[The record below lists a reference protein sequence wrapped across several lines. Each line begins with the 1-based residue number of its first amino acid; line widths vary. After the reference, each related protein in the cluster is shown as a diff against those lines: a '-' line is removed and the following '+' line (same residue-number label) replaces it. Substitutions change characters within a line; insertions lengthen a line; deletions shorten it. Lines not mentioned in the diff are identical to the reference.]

1 MIGADPGRLQKLGQL
16 LMWRR
21 AALGHSYRPAFLE
34 EQDVNGRM
42 VSDIERG
49 RRDTYT
55 GPTLED
61 LADAYAVTYDS
72 MLAVAW
78 GRADELTPAADPA
91 EPPDWTPPT
100 DNMPRDAANRSYFDQ
115 IQGRLDLL
123 KARGV
128 ARPSGRQLFPDAP
141 DDAKTWDGIG
151 DRIDI
156 DDKAWIIADLRRRDA
171 GRAPDSGTGTGTDG
185 A

>member
-78 GRADELTPAADPA
+78 GRADELTPAPDPGRLDADR
-91 EPPDWTPPT
+91 PPFT
-100 DNMPRDAANRSYFDQ
+100 DPDRIEANRPWRDE
-115 IQGRLDLL
+115 IKGRLDLL
-123 KARGV
+123 RARGTPE
-128 ARPSGRQLFPDAP
+128 PSGRQLFPDAP
-141 DDAKTWDGIG
+141 DDARAWDGIG
-151 DRIDI
+151 ARLDIGDRV
-156 DDKAWIIADLRRRDA
+156 WFIADLRRRAD
-171 GRAPDSGTGTGTDG
+171 GRDGNSGTGTAG

>member
-78 GRADELTPAADPA
+78 GRADELTPAPGDPA
-91 EPPDWTPPT
+91 ELPGWTPPIA
-100 DNMPRDAANRSYFDQ
+100 DPVRRDAARPYADQ
-115 IQGRLDLL
+115 IEGRLSLL
-123 KARGV
+123 RARGV
-128 ARPSGRQLFPDAP
+128 AEPSGRQLFPDAP
-141 DDAKTWDGIG
+141 DDAKAWDGIG
-151 DRIDI
+151 TRLPVRDRV
-156 DDKAWIIADLRRRDA
+156 WFIADLRRWEAENA
-171 GRAPDSGTGTGTDG
+171 GRPGNSGTG